1 MSNSSYLGYDK
12 KSRDADKFVVRLPEG
27 KREEIAEAARDN
39 HRSMNAQIL
48 VAIEND
54 KTVRRLEKEHRI
66 EKMSFIWQI
75 ETMAEIMDDL
85 VNGSPERQEV
95 AREKAKK
102 LIAKMAVPMSA

>member
-12 KSRDADKFVVRLPEG
+12 KSREADKFVVRLPEG
-27 KREEIAEAARDN
+27 KREEIADAARDN

-66 EKMSFIWQI
+66 EKMAFIWQI
-75 ETMAEIMDDL
+75 ESMAEIMEDL
-85 VNGSPERQEV
+85 LTGSPEKQEA

-102 LIAKMAVPMSA
+102 LLAKIAAPMSV

>member
-12 KSRDADKFVVRLPEG
+12 KSREADKFVVRLPEG
-27 KREEIAEAARDN
+27 KREEIAAAARDH

-54 KTVRRLEKEHRI
+54 KTVMRLEKEHRI
-66 EKMSFIWQI
+66 EKMSLIWQI
-75 ETMAEIMDDL
+75 ETMAEIMEDL
-85 VNGSPERQEV
+85 VKGSPERQEA

-102 LIAKMAVPMSA
+102 LLAKMAA